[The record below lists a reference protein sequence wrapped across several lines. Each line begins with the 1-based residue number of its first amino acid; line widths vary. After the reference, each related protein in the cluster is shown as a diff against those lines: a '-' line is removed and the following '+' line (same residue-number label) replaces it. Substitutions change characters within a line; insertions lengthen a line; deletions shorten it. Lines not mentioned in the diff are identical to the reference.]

1 MKEESP
7 KEEKK
12 TDQKAKSHVLNNF
25 LCYVFLQIIRIRSY
39 DKLNTATTSIKYFD
53 VQNKVSTL
61 SSLSYRMVLLH
72 IVSIILLHLLIS
84 LYLKTEKIYYVFD
97 TKDDESTVPT
107 SVSRIAKYRERN
119 NMIQYILS
127 IDSFRQQV
135 LELYSIVKLKF
146 IIFV

>member
-1 MKEESP
+1 M
-7 KEEKK
+7 
-12 TDQKAKSHVLNNF
+12 
-25 LCYVFLQIIRIRSY
+25 
-39 DKLNTATTSIKYFD
+39 
-53 VQNKVSTL
+53 
-61 SSLSYRMVLLH
+61 MVLLH

>member
-1 MKEESP
+1 M
-7 KEEKK
+7 
-12 TDQKAKSHVLNNF
+12 
-25 LCYVFLQIIRIRSY
+25 
-39 DKLNTATTSIKYFD
+39 
-53 VQNKVSTL
+53 
-61 SSLSYRMVLLH
+61 MVLLH

-107 SVSRIAKYRERN
+107 SVSRIAKYKERN

>member
-1 MKEESP
+1 M
-7 KEEKK
+7 
-12 TDQKAKSHVLNNF
+12 
-25 LCYVFLQIIRIRSY
+25 
-39 DKLNTATTSIKYFD
+39 
-53 VQNKVSTL
+53 
-61 SSLSYRMVLLH
+61 MVLLH

-84 LYLKTEKIYYVFD
+84 LYLKTGKIYYVFD

-107 SVSRIAKYRERN
+107 SVSRIAKYKERN

>member
-1 MKEESP
+1 
-7 KEEKK
+7 
-12 TDQKAKSHVLNNF
+12 
-25 LCYVFLQIIRIRSY
+25 
-39 DKLNTATTSIKYFD
+39 
-53 VQNKVSTL
+53 
-61 SSLSYRMVLLH
+61 MVLLH